1 LKVRDLIP
9 GNLKRSKSYFSEF
22 EEMELEDF
30 LDLVKNGD
38 KKAQKM
44 VKLIKEKPRLSE
56 KFKQGRF

>member
-1 LKVRDLIP
+1 
-9 GNLKRSKSYFSEF
+9 
-22 EEMELEDF
+22 MELEDF

>member
-1 LKVRDLIP
+1 MKVRDLIP

-22 EEMELEDF
+22 EDLELEEF
-30 LDLVKNGD
+30 LNLVKNGN

-44 VKLIKEKPRLSE
+44 VMLIKEQPRLSE

>member
-1 LKVRDLIP
+1 LKVRELIP

-22 EEMELEDF
+22 EELELDEF
-30 LDLVKNGD
+30 LILVKDGN

-56 KFKQGRF
+56 KLKQGRF